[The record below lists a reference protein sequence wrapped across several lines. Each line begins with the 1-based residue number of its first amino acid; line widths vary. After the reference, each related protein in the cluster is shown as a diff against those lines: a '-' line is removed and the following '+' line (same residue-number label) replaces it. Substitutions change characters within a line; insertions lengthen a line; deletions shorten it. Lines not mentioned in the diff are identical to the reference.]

1 MALYQSSHGVDKD
14 QKTMW
19 KLAGRFSAVGL
30 ELGIAVFLGWLLGNY
45 LDKAWKT
52 QPYLT
57 IVFVIL
63 GAIAGFRGLYRVV
76 RNTDMEKL

>member
-1 MALYQSSHGVDKD
+1 MDKD
-14 QKTMW
+14 QKHMW

-30 ELGIAVFLGWLLGNY
+30 EMGIAVFLGWLIGNY

-52 QPYLT
+52 HPFLT

-63 GAIAGFRGLYRVV
+63 GAVAGFRGLYRAVK
-76 RNTDMEKL
+76 NTDMDKL